1 MSARSERKGRHDDGL
16 ESGLDLLRSVEI
28 LIPLLRDTL
37 RLCELIV
44 GMESHL
50 ADSVKQLEQRIDALA
65 DQIRADREE

>member
-1 MSARSERKGRHDDGL
+1 MMSHDDGL
-16 ESGLDLLRSVEI
+16 ESGPDLLRSVEI

-50 ADSVKQLEQRIDALA
+50 VDSVKQLEQRVDALTA
-65 DQIRADREE
+65 QIRADREW